1 MSVRNDSYEVSP
13 AHQFRQDVNTVRSS
27 EATLKFEDLNEV
39 ERSAAT
45 IGVHPEA
52 WKPISW
58 LNAGHY
64 TELLKKNALGG
75 RLCQQIEALL
85 GQTARRLE
93 HIWVCLFASPLAS
106 SARDA
111 ALAYN
116 DSRIAVFES
125 TRNFKYYG
133 RFQACGPTSREE
145 EAEIKPSDAAERCGR
160 EMIIDR
166 DAKNE

>member
-1 MSVRNDSYEVSP
+1 MSVRNDSFEVSP

-75 RLCQQIEALL
+75 RLCQQIEAFKAVAS
-85 GQTARRLE
+85 GQ
-93 HIWVCLFASPLAS
+93 
-106 SARDA
+106 
-111 ALAYN
+111 
-116 DSRIAVFES
+116 
-125 TRNFKYYG
+125 
-133 RFQACGPTSREE
+133 
-145 EAEIKPSDAAERCGR
+145 
-160 EMIIDR
+160 
-166 DAKNE
+166 